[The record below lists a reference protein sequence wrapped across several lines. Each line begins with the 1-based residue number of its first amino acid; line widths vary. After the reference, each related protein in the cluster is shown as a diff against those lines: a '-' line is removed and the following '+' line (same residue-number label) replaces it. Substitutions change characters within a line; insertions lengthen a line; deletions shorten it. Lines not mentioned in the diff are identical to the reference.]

1 METFTFFVFSQKYNN
16 FGTQCSAP
24 SLLKRNPFISMS
36 IDFQSFWLLPC
47 TIFTT
52 GGASEYL
59 SVSKSENEWFIPQVL
74 ISFSSPYNNTE
85 FGTEAKRKCHS
96 ILNFAKNTSLNS
108 AWAVFTGCL
117 KLGEGFWFFSI
128 IIIMVKFWINRKIS
142 DISNFSSPNR
152 LGAYGGYLFR
162 TFLSCFFF
170 LLSNRLNIKK
180 ENTAIQKTF
189 RTKSSI
195 LANLSFLGRGNS
207 LTGSYYKPYL

>member
-1 METFTFFVFSQKYNN
+1 METFTKAINGHRKFYLIFNRGLIFFQQWCIIFVFSQKYNN

-128 IIIMVKFWINRKIS
+128 IIILVKFWINWIIS

-162 TFLSCFFF
+162 TFLSCFFSSF
-170 LLSNRLNIKK
+170 KQTKYQKREYSNSKDI
-180 ENTAIQKTF
+180 
-189 RTKSSI
+189 
-195 LANLSFLGRGNS
+195 
-207 LTGSYYKPYL
+207 